1 MALIGIMQINSIYST
16 VAFVTRKS
24 NITLYV
30 KYILFS
36 EW

>member
-16 VAFVTRKS
+16 VAFITRKK
-24 NITLYV
+24 TLYI

-36 EW
+36 DA